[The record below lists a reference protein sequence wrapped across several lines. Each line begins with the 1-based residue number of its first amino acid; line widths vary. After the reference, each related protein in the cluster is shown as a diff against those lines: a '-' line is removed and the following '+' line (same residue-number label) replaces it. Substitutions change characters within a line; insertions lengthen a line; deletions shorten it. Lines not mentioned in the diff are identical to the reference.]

1 MSAVLSFCNSLYVC
15 LLNHR
20 SELGMGCDRETEPR
34 CCDVRLT
41 SARARVLN
49 LLNLKTHREHFIR
62 VRFSHLRVCL
72 ANFQLFWTWFFRG
85 FIRIGRLVVFWP
97 IFLKRVIRHRF
108 QTSCVK
114 HKDPMMPCRFH
125 LISIL

>member
-1 MSAVLSFCNSLYVC
+1 
-15 LLNHR
+15 
-20 SELGMGCDRETEPR
+20 MGCDRETEPR
-34 CCDVRLT
+34 CRDVRLT

-49 LLNLKTHREHFIR
+49 LLNLKTHREYFIR
-62 VRFSHLRVCL
+62 VRFSHLRV
-72 ANFQLFWTWFFRG
+72 FWQISALLDLFFRG

-108 QTSCVK
+108 RTSCVK
-114 HKDPMMPCRFH
+114 HKDPMMPCRFL